1 MRFVVVALGLFGLG
15 LGLVGAPV
23 NLGQLTGPSPTTP
36 LRASKHV
43 GRERLYLDGTASSAK
58 SGIKDALTPV
68 RSLLNVKRRMRYGD
82 YVWNDHNI
90 PRGTVWIRVDLKSQL
105 LSVFRA
111 GNEIGT
117 AVILYGATER
127 ETPIG
132 VFPVLAKMSKHRS
145 SIYDAE
151 MPYTLRLTN
160 DGISIHASD
169 VRWGLATHGCI
180 GVPFTFAEKMFDQV
194 SRGDRVLIVSAQQST

>member
-1 MRFVVVALGLFGLG
+1 MRFVVVSLGLFGLG
-15 LGLVGAPV
+15 LGLVGATV
-23 NLGQLTGPSPTTP
+23 NHGQLTGPSPTTP
-36 LRASKHV
+36 LRVITH
-43 GRERLYLDGTASSAK
+43 GERERLYLDGTAYSGI

-82 YVWNDHNI
+82 YVWNDQDI

-145 SIYDAE
+145 SSYDAE

-180 GVPFTFAEKMFDQV
+180 GVPLAFAEKMFDEV
-194 SRGDRVLIVSAQQST
+194 SRGDKVLIVSGQRTA